1 MKYFIFILIVLLPSC
16 SSLKRQKILGGVV
29 GSVVL
34 GSIAASLGKELS
46 PNASSDKL
54 NQTIGAATG
63 GVVGFYLGTNV
74 AESFWNK
81 NPENKVSKTLLLEN
95 GGCDTPK
102 GKIKV
107 LRPKDLKRIKLET
120 KLPPFLKGKV
130 KEANIV
136 TYEIESYE
144 EETEDGRK
152 IIHGP
157 HKAYEYVLE

>member
-1 MKYFIFILIVLLPSC
+1 M
-16 SSLKRQKILGGVV
+16 

-34 GSIAASLGKELS
+34 GSIAANLGKELS
-46 PNASSDKL
+46 PNTPSEKL

-63 GVVGFYLGTNV
+63 GAVGFYLGTTI
-74 AESFWNK
+74 AESFWNEH
-81 NPENKVSKTLLLEN
+81 PENKASKALLLEN
-95 GGCDTPK
+95 GRCHTPK
-102 GKIKV
+102 VKIKV
-107 LRPKDLKRIKLET
+107 LRPRDLKKIKLET
-120 KLPPFLKGKV
+120 KIPPFLKGKV